1 MDSYK
6 HRSKSMNGPKVLTR
20 ECCEWAREESQVD
33 EGAVQ
38 ETRKVQKKNERNI
51 SNHRRS
57 MRRGEGRL
65 MMIETSSLMTARKN
79 F

>member
-38 ETRKVQKKNERNI
+38 ETRKVQKKKRKKYIKPSTKSEK
-51 SNHRRS
+51 RR
-57 MRRGEGRL
+57 RE
-65 MMIETSSLMTARKN
+65 IDDD
-79 F
+79 